1 VSSQLHFTGVSPRT
15 RGQRQRDE
23 PAQAFSVISAPQRH
37 LRFSLGHRN
46 LIVIFATVIPV
57 VLSVVLSLLLGTL
70 VSGRPQLGVRTWAA
84 PSSPAAGLANPPT
97 STLPSGLASPVPQPP
112 TVSHFRVA
120 SPIPQQPGSF
130 CSPIKLALRPPS
142 GLLRT
147 LPQSRGPTLSN
158 PEGSTPPFRVASPT
172 PSNPEGW
179 SRLVHSRK
187 YGRLLT
193 LSTPLEGEHEWSTA
207 KPTQRRQTVRK

>member
-120 SPIPQQPGSF
+120 SPIPQQPGRFQKIGLASHHLPG
-130 CSPIKLALRPPS
+130 CSEPSLSRGALRLATRKAARLPS
-142 GLLRT
+142 GLLR
-147 LPQSRGPTLSN
+147 LL
-158 PEGSTPPFRVASPT
+158 